1 MDQVKRGKGVVPLGK
16 LFLANNGVGLRLKFL
31 IHIYPKRRD
40 AMKPRI
46 LKFPETKKRILIVNC
61 FFDEMRFKAR
71 RNTQIPQ
78 AMGPV
83 YLAGAF
89 SPVACDVRLYDE
101 MASGPLE
108 NEKLLSWPD
117 MLVLTGLNTAFD
129 RMLHLTAYVRTKNEK
144 AIVVAGGP
152 AIRNLPNLSMQY
164 FDYICLGDM
173 EELQQVIEDAFGKL
187 HVSDQMIPRYDLA
200 YWMTQF
206 GYVETSRYCNFKCSF
221 CALTGEG
228 HGYKKYDLE
237 FIRSQIINLGKRKD
251 PIVFIDNNF
260 YGNDRQ
266 FFMDRLKLIRE
277 LRKDGYIQRWS
288 ALVTNDF
295 FYDDE
300 NLVRAKK
307 AGCIALFSGLE
318 SFDFNWLQSVNKL
331 QNTRIEQ
338 IDIVRKCLQQGIVF
352 LYGTMFDVTRR
363 HLADLRRE
371 LEFIIDHPEIT
382 LPSYI
387 SIIVPIL
394 GTPLFY
400 EHLEA
405 GSILP
410 LTRLR
415 DLESTTLCVKPL
427 DPVDEVTQFIY
438 DIQTLYGYKKKVLR
452 HSWRFYQKY
461 KSYLS
466 NFQMLVALSN
476 AIKISYQVTPS
487 TTVLPRSLRPRNRRR
502 THLSTT
508 EILDKVY
515 QPAFPVKSCY
525 QSHFRPTFLTD
536 EKGDIANELEP
547 DIYRNQSANK
557 QGASSTKN

>member
-1 MDQVKRGKGVVPLGK
+1 MKSKII
-16 LFLANNGVGLRLKFL
+16 KFRE
-31 IHIYPKRRD
+31 P
-40 AMKPRI
+40 
-46 LKFPETKKRILIVNC
+46 KKRILIVNC
-61 FFDEMRFKAR
+61 FFDEMRFKVG

-89 SPVACDVRLYDE
+89 SSDACEVRLYDE
-101 MASGPLE
+101 MSSGPLE
-108 NEKLLSWPD
+108 DEKLLSWPD

-152 AIRNLPNLSMQY
+152 AIRNLPNLSKPY
-164 FDYICLGDM
+164 FDYCCLGDI
-173 EELQQVIEDAFGKL
+173 EELQLVIEDAFDKQ
-187 HVSDQMIPRYDLA
+187 HASEQIKPRYDLA

-206 GYVETSRYCNFKCSF
+206 GYVESSRYCNFKCSF
-221 CALTGEG
+221 CSLTGEG

-237 FIRSQIINLGKRKD
+237 FIRSQIINLGKRQD

-260 YGNDRQ
+260 YGNDRR
-266 FFMDRLKLIRE
+266 FFLDRLELIKE
-277 LRKDGYIQRWS
+277 LRGDGYIKRWS

-295 FYDDE
+295 FYSDE
-300 NLVRAKK
+300 NLALVKK

-318 SFDFNWLQSVNKL
+318 SFDCEWLQSVNKL
-331 QNTRIEQ
+331 QNTHIEQ
-338 IDIVRKCLQQGIVF
+338 IEMVRRCIQSGVVF
-352 LYGTMFDVTRR
+352 LYGTMLDVTRR
-363 HLADLRRE
+363 RLADLRRE
-371 LEFIIDHPEIT
+371 LEFIIDHPGIT

-400 EHLEA
+400 EHLDA

-410 LTRLR
+410 LTKLR

-427 DPVDEVTQFIY
+427 DPMDEVTSFIY
-438 DIQTLYGYKKKVLR
+438 DIQTLHGYKRKVMQ
-452 HSWRFYQKY
+452 HSWKFYQRY
-461 KSYLS
+461 KSDLS
-466 NFQMLVALSN
+466 KFQMLVALSN
-476 AIKISYQVTPS
+476 AAKLSFQITPS
-487 TTVLPRSLRPRNRRR
+487 TTVLPRSFRPRNQRR

-508 EILDKVY
+508 EILDRVY

-525 QSHFRPTFLTD
+525 RSYFRPTLLTD
-536 EKGDIANELEP
+536 ANGEITKELAP
-547 DIYRNQSANK
+547 DIYCRRSAANHRSRVK
-557 QGASSTKN
+557 EVCGV

>member
-1 MDQVKRGKGVVPLGK
+1 
-16 LFLANNGVGLRLKFL
+16 
-31 IHIYPKRRD
+31 
-40 AMKPRI
+40 MKPKI

-61 FFDEMRFKAR
+61 FFDEMRFKAC

-101 MASGPLE
+101 MSSGPLE
-108 NEKLLSWPD
+108 DEKLLSWPD

-152 AIRNLPNLSMQY
+152 AIRNLPNLSKHY
-164 FDYICLGDM
+164 FDYICLGDI

-187 HVSDQMIPRYDLA
+187 HVSDQMVPRYDLA

-221 CALTGEG
+221 CSLTGEG
-228 HGYKKYDLE
+228 HAYKKYDLD
-237 FIRSQIINLGKRKD
+237 FIRNQIINLGKRKD
-251 PIVFIDNNF
+251 PVVFIDNNF
-260 YGNDRQ
+260 YGNDRR
-266 FFMDRLKLIRE
+266 FFLERLELIRG

-300 NLVRAKK
+300 NLVRVKK

-318 SFDFNWLQSVNKL
+318 SFDFKWLQSVNKL

-338 IDIVRKCLQQGIVF
+338 IEMVRKCIQQGVVF
-352 LYGTMFDVTRR
+352 LYGTMFDLTRR
-363 HLADLRRE
+363 HLDDLNRE
-371 LEFIIDHPEIT
+371 LEFIIDHPGIT

-400 EHLEA
+400 DHLDA
-405 GSILP
+405 GLILP
-410 LTRLR
+410 LTKLR

-427 DPVDEVTQFIY
+427 DPVEEVTRFIY
-438 DIQTLYGYKKKVLR
+438 DIQTLQGYKRNVLR
-452 HSWRFYQKY
+452 HSWKFYQRY
-461 KSYLS
+461 KSRLS

-476 AIKISYQVTPS
+476 AIKISCQVTPS

-508 EILDKVY
+508 EVLDKVY
-515 QPAFPVKSCY
+515 QPAFSVKTCY
-525 QSHFRPTFLTD
+525 QSYFRPTMLTD
-536 EKGDIANELEP
+536 ENGEITKELEA
-547 DIYRNQSANK
+547 DIYRNR
-557 QGASSTKN
+557 STLKKETGLRNN

>member
-1 MDQVKRGKGVVPLGK
+1 MKSKII
-16 LFLANNGVGLRLKFL
+16 RL
-31 IHIYPKRRD
+31 
-40 AMKPRI
+40 
-46 LKFPETKKRILIVNC
+46 PETKKRILIVNC
-61 FFDEMRFKAR
+61 FFDEMRFKVG

-89 SPVACDVRLYDE
+89 APAACDVRLYDE
-101 MASGPLE
+101 MSSGPLE
-108 NEKLLSWPD
+108 DEKLLSWPD

-144 AIVVAGGP
+144 AVIVAGGP
-152 AIRNLPNLSMQY
+152 AVRNLPNLSRSY

-173 EELQQVIEDAFGKL
+173 EELQQVIEDTFDKH
-187 HVSDQMIPRYDLA
+187 HVSDQMNPRYDLA

-221 CALTGEG
+221 CSLTGEG

-237 FIRSQIINLGKRKD
+237 FIRNQITSLGRGKD

-260 YGNDRQ
+260 YGNDRR
-266 FFMDRLKLIRE
+266 FFLDRLELIKE

-295 FYDDE
+295 FFDDQ
-300 NLVRAKK
+300 NLALVKK

-318 SFDFNWLQSVNKL
+318 SFDFEWLQSVNKL
-331 QNTRIEQ
+331 QNTHIEQ
-338 IDIVRKCLQQGIVF
+338 IEMVRKCIQHGIVF

-363 HLADLRRE
+363 HLDDLRRE
-371 LEFIIDHPEIT
+371 LDFIIDHPEIT

-387 SIIVPIL
+387 SFIVPIL

-410 LTRLR
+410 LTRVR
-415 DLESTTLCVKPL
+415 DLESTTLCVNPL
-427 DPVDEVTQFIY
+427 DPVDAVTKFIY
-438 DIQTLYGYKKKVLR
+438 DIQTLQGYKRKVLR
-452 HSWRFYQKY
+452 HSWKFYHRY
-461 KSYLS
+461 KSSLS
-466 NFQMLVALSN
+466 KFQMLVALSN
-476 AIKISYQVTPS
+476 AIKISRQVTPS
-487 TTVLPRSLRPRNRRR
+487 TTVLPRSLQSRNRQR

-525 QSHFRPTFLTD
+525 QSYFRPTLLTD
-536 EKGDIANELEP
+536 AKGQITEELEP
-547 DIYRNQSANK
+547 DIYRNRSVAREGDRLKEQLI
-557 QGASSTKN
+557 